1 VTPPASLPD
10 RTMAKLAEHLGRFAT
25 WLADKYGLNFPRR
38 TLRVPV
44 SPSWARWHLGGMNGK
59 PAMQIMA
66 DFAVTNITD
75 QHVRVMGAT
84 LHTPRTTGDVST
96 KELDTSYSSNGWPIP
111 PGETTWV
118 RVHFWVP
125 RLVCGAKKDLRSSVT
140 LLDQFGN
147 KHKVRRVRFRSDAA
161 RPPAPKP
168 TEEKLSFISDHLEKS
183 VASVLK
189 GEKERF
195 LPGSNVAGQFGT
207 LLLCIAGHKDG
218 CFGTEWHNANAPR
231 PISIYVGPDEPI
243 ISSENA
249 DALLKLHR
257 DSDSEGRS
265 RVERALLS
273 RLAKDTE
280 YEYVG
285 YFIMFVLHRLGRL
298 QDGLEAAK
306 HGLRGGKFRGFQNV
320 LYLLDELLRY
330 EHRSFPD
337 ALLDWIEAYAEG
349 LEDYSFRIRDRI
361 CDIRTLR
368 LKAGA

>member
-1 VTPPASLPD
+1 
-10 RTMAKLAEHLGRFAT
+10 
-25 WLADKYGLNFPRR
+25 
-38 TLRVPV
+38 
-44 SPSWARWHLGGMNGK
+44 
-59 PAMQIMA
+59 
-66 DFAVTNITD
+66 
-75 QHVRVMGAT
+75 
-84 LHTPRTTGDVST
+84 
-96 KELDTSYSSNGWPIP
+96 
-111 PGETTWV
+111 
-118 RVHFWVP
+118 
-125 RLVCGAKKDLRSSVT
+125 
-140 LLDQFGN
+140 
-147 KHKVRRVRFRSDAA
+147 
-161 RPPAPKP
+161 
-168 TEEKLSFISDHLEKS
+168 